1 MTDPSQQRARRRHRR
16 SVPLLSVM
24 ICLLAVA
31 SCGSGAAPTSAA
43 STTTTPATTTL
54 APGDTTPTSSLPVID
69 APAVL
74 QQAFDA
80 LGGGYHFVT
89 TAIVNGEVAITA
101 IGDRVADGTRMSVSS
116 SGATI
121 DYVVTPDGTWVN
133 QQGTWSELSD
143 PAPVSDPIGSLRAP
157 ISVQVASFTGTAQV
171 GLAATYPSSALSLP
185 GDAMVEVSF
194 VLTGGSL
201 VSLSY
206 RTTGGGVEANVE
218 SMITLL
224 ADTSPVTL
232 PQV

>member
-1 MTDPSQQRARRRHRR
+1 M
-16 SVPLLSVM
+16 PLLSVV
-24 ICLLAVA
+24 IGLVVVA
-31 SCGSGAAPTSAA
+31 SCGSSSPPAAAPTSAA
-43 STTTTPATTTL
+43 STTTTL
-54 APGDTTPTSSLPVID
+54 VPGDTTPTSSLPVID

-74 QQAFDA
+74 QQAFDV

-89 TAIVNGEVAITA
+89 TATVNGKVAITA

-116 SGATI
+116 NGATI
-121 DYVVTPDGTWVN
+121 DYVVTPEGTWVN

-157 ISVQVASFTGTAQV
+157 TSVQIVSFTGAAQL

-185 GDAMVEVSF
+185 GDALVEVSF
-194 VLTGGSL
+194 VLRGGTL

-206 RTTGGGVEANVE
+206 RATGGGIEANVE

-224 ADTSPVTL
+224 ADTSAVTL
-232 PQV
+232 PRV